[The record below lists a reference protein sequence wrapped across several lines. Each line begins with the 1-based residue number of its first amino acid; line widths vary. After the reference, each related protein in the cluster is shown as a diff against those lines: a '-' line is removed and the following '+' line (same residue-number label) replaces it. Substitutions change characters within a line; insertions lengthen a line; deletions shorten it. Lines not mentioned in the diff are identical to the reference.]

1 MEPGD
6 LAVLKWPVG
15 RGWVDELI
23 EPPSNL
29 QLQIVHNLG
38 RQLHHQRIQCYVL
51 GIEDRDDPETTSR
64 GWVARSCNR
73 FLPGTPVVCT
83 GTIWS
88 STYIQFMVAG
98 RLLWAQKKYLEL
110 LV

>member
-15 RGWVDELI
+15 RGWVDEFI
-23 EPPSNL
+23 EPPNNL
-29 QLQIVHNLG
+29 P
-38 RQLHHQRIQCYVL
+38 QLHRQRIQCYVL
-51 GIEDRDDPETTSR
+51 GIEDRDDPETTAS
-64 GWVARSCNR
+64 GWEVRSCNR

-110 LV
+110 LT

>member
-6 LAVLKWPVG
+6 LAILRWPDG
-15 RGWVDELI
+15 NCSRPILDG
-23 EPPSNL
+23 PPNNRRL
-29 QLQIVHNLG
+29 VKG
-38 RQLHHQRIQCYVL
+38 GVQCYVL
-51 GIEDRDDPETTSR
+51 ATEDRDDPETTAS

-73 FLPGTPVVCT
+73 FLAGTPVICT
-83 GTIWS
+83 GKLWS

-110 LV
+110 LA

>member
-6 LAVLKWPVG
+6 LATLHWPEGIIRHSELVG
-15 RGWVDELI
+15 PPNNRRRVDGG
-23 EPPSNL
+23 
-29 QLQIVHNLG
+29 V
-38 RQLHHQRIQCYVL
+38 QCYVL
-51 GIEDRDDPETTSR
+51 AMEDRDDPETTASPCVYVS

-73 FLPGTPVVCT
+73 FLAGTPVICT
-83 GTIWS
+83 GKLWS

-110 LV
+110 LA